1 MAAAGGHSHRARPAG
16 ASTHMLAGIATRI
29 CPQLSV
35 RRSAEAVEF
44 YTAAFGAVEL
54 YRVENEMGEVV
65 SQLEVDGAQFWVA
78 EEAPD
83 HANFS
88 PESLHGGTVRML
100 LEVDDPDGAIATAE
114 AAGAT
119 VVYPACE
126 QHGWRLGRIVD
137 PYGHHWEI
145 GRPPG

>member
-1 MAAAGGHSHRARPAG
+1 MEYS
-16 ASTHMLAGIATRI
+16 LA
-29 CPQLSV
+29 PLLSV
-35 RRSAEAVEF
+35 RGGAEAVEF
-44 YTAAFGAVEL
+44 YKAAFGATEL
-54 YRVENEMGEVV
+54 YRVENHKGEVV
-65 SQLEVDGAQFWVA
+65 SQLDVEGAPFWVA

-88 PESLHGGTVRML
+88 PESLDGGTVRML
-100 LEVDDPDGAIATAE
+100 LEVDDPDAAIDKAA

-119 VVYPACE
+119 IVYLAAE

-145 GRPPG
+145 GRPPAPVS